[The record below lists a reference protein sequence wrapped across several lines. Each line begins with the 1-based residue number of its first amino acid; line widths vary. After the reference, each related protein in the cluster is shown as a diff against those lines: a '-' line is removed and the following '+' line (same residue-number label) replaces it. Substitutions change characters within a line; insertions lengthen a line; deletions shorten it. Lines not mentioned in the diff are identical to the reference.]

1 MTIVQRVQK
10 NKLSVAACLCFFWGS
25 TLFLPAFSLYAT
37 VGVWLFMAGSL
48 LMLFDTLSFKTN

>member
-1 MTIVQRVQK
+1 MNIVERVQK

>member
-25 TLFLPAFSLYAT
+25 TLFCRPSACMQQLEYGYLWRVRY
-37 VGVWLFMAGSL
+37 
-48 LMLFDTLSFKTN
+48 

>member
-48 LMLFDTLSFKTN
+48 LMLFDTLSTGRN

>member
-48 LMLFDTLSFKTN
+48 LMLVDTLSFKTN